1 MAQTSIARGAF
12 IAATAATAA
21 AAPTMIV
28 AADLTP
34 ITIGLTPGDPA
45 AVLFYASERGFF
57 RNNGLDAKLQLLTS
71 GPIVATAV
79 TGRTLDLGAVN
90 VGSLASARLRGLPL
104 RIVAPAAIVTAGP
117 SGDAMMVRADSP
129 IRTGAD
135 FNGKT
140 VAIVAIKTVQHAAF
154 LAWVDKHGGDSKTI
168 KSIEIPLPEMV
179 AALDQS
185 RVDAAIP
192 VEPFTSQGIGAGN
205 RNIGS
210 FYEAMGLPFL
220 VFAVAGNE
228 HWLQNNVATALK
240 AQTAIRQA
248 AIWANG
254 HQKECRQMLA
264 PFMKIDQKVADTMLL
279 RQFGTTIN
287 TPLIAPV
294 IDVMVRYGFLDKPLA
309 PAEMIWK
316 PA

>member
-1 MAQTSIARGAF
+1 
-12 IAATAATAA
+12 
-21 AAPTMIV
+21 
-28 AADLTP
+28 
-34 ITIGLTPGDPA
+34 
-45 AVLFYASERGFF
+45 
-57 RNNGLDAKLQLLTS
+57 
-71 GPIVATAV
+71 
-79 TGRTLDLGAVN
+79 
-90 VGSLASARLRGLPL
+90 
-104 RIVAPAAIVTAGP
+104 
-117 SGDAMMVRADSP
+117 
-129 IRTGAD
+129 
-135 FNGKT
+135 
-140 VAIVAIKTVQHAAF
+140 
-154 LAWVDKHGGDSKTI
+154 
-168 KSIEIPLPEMV
+168 
-179 AALDQS
+179 
-185 RVDAAIP
+185 
-192 VEPFTSQGIGAGN
+192 
-205 RNIGS
+205 
-210 FYEAMGLPFL
+210 MGLPFL

-254 HQKECRQMLA
+254 HQKECREMLA